1 MKDKKITLPTKT
13 PDILRRK
20 IRQDNK
26 AFKPTDDSLKYSVA
40 TVQ

>member
-13 PDILRRK
+13 PDISRK

-26 AFKPTDDSLKYSVA
+26 AFKPTDDSLKYSAA